1 MKAPLTA
8 INTIVAVSAGT
19 VVLMGYLVP
28 GLDFLSSTLLQW
40 AVVLAGFALIVGV
53 INLLSVHWG
62 KLKSKKTGG
71 VYSLFLILAFVATLL
86 IVGLPLPGV
95 TGIDSPAASWLLRYI
110 QIPVEASLL
119 ALLAITLVVAI
130 VRFLQR
136 RQDSMALI
144 FVATVVVVLLG
155 SVPVYMMGGLDLF
168 SGLHNWLT
176 TVLAGAGVRGLLI
189 GIALGTVAAGLR
201 ILMGADR
208 PYGG

>member
-1 MKAPLTA
+1 VKAPFTT

-19 VVLMGYLVP
+19 IVLMGYLVP
-28 GLDFLSSTLLQW
+28 GLDFLSNTLLHW

-62 KLKSKKTGG
+62 KLKAKKSAGIP
-71 VYSLFLILAFVATLL
+71 SLFLILSFIITLL
-86 IVGLPLPGV
+86 ITGIPLPGL
-95 TGIDSPAASWLLRYI
+95 TGTDSPAALWLLRFI

-119 ALLAITLVVAI
+119 ALLAVTLVVGI

-136 RQDSMALI
+136 RQDGMALI
-144 FVATVVVVLLG
+144 FVVTVVVVLLG
-155 SVPVYMMGGLDLF
+155 SVPIYMIGQLSLF
-168 SGLHNWLT
+168 SGLHNWLA

-189 GIALGTVAAGLR
+189 GIALGTIAAGLR